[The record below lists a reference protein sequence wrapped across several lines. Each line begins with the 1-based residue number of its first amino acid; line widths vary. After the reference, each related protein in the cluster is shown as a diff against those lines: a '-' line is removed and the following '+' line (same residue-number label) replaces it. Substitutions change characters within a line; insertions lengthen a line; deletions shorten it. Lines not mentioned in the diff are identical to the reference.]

1 MIEPNAKSFVMNLF
15 KNTIFLFLIV
25 HSITGYAQDISLDSI
40 KQLKVVEVSTS
51 RLTVFSNSTK
61 TETFDSTFLSRYSTS
76 NLADILSNES
86 QIFVKSYGLGSLA
99 TTSFRGSG
107 ASHTALLWNGFNLQ
121 SPMNGL
127 VDMSLIPAN
136 FMSDIKIQYGGAG
149 ALWGSGAV
157 GGSIHLN
164 SSSKF
169 NRGVSVGTTTSFGSF
184 SDKQQQ
190 ANVEISKKRF
200 IASLKLFNHDAKNDF
215 PFVNTSQYGKPE
227 QKQSNAEL
235 KEYGLLQENYFLI
248 NDKQKFS
255 THFWYQNNDRN
266 IPPSMT
272 QNINVSNQKDE
283 FYRAT
288 ADWQRTT
295 EKLTIIARA
304 AYFDEYLFFT
314 DTLVDIDSKSRTKVF
329 ISEAESRFSLTK
341 FDLINI
347 GVNNTY
353 SEAES
358 ESFIF
363 TQHQNRTALFANYKI
378 QSRKNNLIAVVS
390 GRQEFVEG
398 KSLPFSG
405 LFGLEAKFLK
415 CFIIRGNAAQH
426 YRLPTFNDLFYK
438 GEGGL
443 GVADLKPETGWSEE
457 LSLINRYSLGLI
469 SWELGATAFNR
480 DINNWIIWQ
489 PVSSS
494 TWSPKN
500 LMKVWSRGLEYKVKI
515 EIKKNKFN
523 FQFTGLYNYVLS
535 TNEKSALAN
544 DATIGKQ
551 LIYVPIQNAQ
561 GTATLSYKGASLSY
575 TQMYVG
581 YRYTLSDNSDYLK
594 PYTVG
599 NISVG
604 QTFSLSTSKIKVFAQ
619 LNNVWQEAY
628 QVMEYRAMPLFNYQV
643 GLSLQFNQPNQKLT
657 INQ

>member
-1 MIEPNAKSFVMNLF
+1 MNLF
-15 KNTIFLFLIV
+15 KINCMLLIV
-25 HSITGYAQDISLDSI
+25 VQSFVGYGQQIPVDSL
-40 KQLKVVEVSTS
+40 KQLNIVEVSAS
-51 RLTVFSNSTK
+51 RLTVFSNSNK
-61 TETFDSTFLSRYSTS
+61 TEHFDSTFLSRYSIN
-76 NLADILSNES
+76 NLADILTNES
-86 QIFVKSYGLGSLA
+86 QVFVKSYGLGSLA

-107 ASHTALLWNGFNLQ
+107 ANHTALLWNGFNLQ

-127 VDMSLIPAN
+127 VDMSLIPIN

-149 ALWGSGAV
+149 ALWGTGAV

-164 SSSKF
+164 NSSEY
-169 NRGVSVGTTTSFGSF
+169 NRGITVATTTSFGSF

-200 IASLKLFNHDAKNDF
+200 ITSIKVFNHDAKNDF
-215 PFVNTSQYGKPE
+215 PFINSTQYGKPE

-235 KEYGLLQENYFLI
+235 KEYGFLQENYFLI
-248 NDKQKFS
+248 NDKQKLS

-272 QNINVSNQKDE
+272 QNINVANQKDE

-304 AYFDEYLFFT
+304 AYFDEYLFFV

-329 ISEAESRFSLTK
+329 IAEAESRFSLTK
-341 FDLINI
+341 YDLLNI

-358 ESFIF
+358 ESFLII
-363 TQHQNRTALFANYKI
+363 QHQNRTAIFGNYKI
-378 QSRKNNLIAVVS
+378 QSLKKQLSAVIS

-398 KSLPFSG
+398 KSVPFSG
-405 LFGLEAKFLK
+405 SIALEAKFLK
-415 CFIIRGNAAQH
+415 CFILRGNAAQH

-457 LSLINRYSLGLI
+457 LSLINKYSIGLF

-494 TWSPKN
+494 IWSPKN
-500 LMKVWSRGLEYKVKI
+500 LMKVWSRGIEYKVNI
-515 EIKKNKFN
+515 GIKKNKFN
-523 FQFTGLYNYVLS
+523 FQVSGLYNYVLS
-535 TNEKSALAN
+535 TNEKSALPN
-544 DATIGKQ
+544 DETLGKQ
-551 LIYVPIQNAQ
+551 LMYVPIQNAQ
-561 GTATLSYKGASLSY
+561 GNATITYKGTSLSY
-575 TQMYVG
+575 TQVYIG
-581 YRYTLSDNSDYLK
+581 YRYTLSDNSDFLK

-599 NISVG
+599 NISLA
-604 QTFSLSTSKIKVFAQ
+604 QTFSLENSKLKLFAQ
-619 LNNVWQEAY
+619 LNNIWQETY

-643 GLSLQFNQPNQKLT
+643 GLSLLFNQPNKK
-657 INQ
+657 NNFK

>member
-1 MIEPNAKSFVMNLF
+1 MNLIKINCMLLLVVQSFV
-15 KNTIFLFLIV
+15 
-25 HSITGYAQDISLDSI
+25 GYGQQIPVDSS
-40 KQLKVVEVSTS
+40 KKLNVVEVSAS
-51 RLTVFSNSTK
+51 RLTVFSNSNK
-61 TETFDSTFLSRYSTS
+61 TEHFDSTFLSRYSIN
-76 NLADILSNES
+76 NLADILTNES
-86 QIFVKSYGLGSLA
+86 QVFVKSYGLGSLA

-149 ALWGSGAV
+149 ALWGTGAV

-164 SSSKF
+164 NSSEY
-169 NRGVSVGTTTSFGSF
+169 NRGITVATTTSFGSF

-190 ANVEISKKRF
+190 ANLEISKKRF
-200 IASLKLFNHDAKNDF
+200 VTSLKIFNHDAKNDF
-215 PFVNTSQYGKPE
+215 PFINTAQYGKPE

-235 KEYGLLQENYFLI
+235 KEYGFLQENYFLI
-248 NDKQKFS
+248 NDKQKLS

-272 QNINVSNQKDE
+272 QNINVSNQKDV

-329 ISEAESRFSLTK
+329 IAEAESRFSLTK
-341 FDLINI
+341 NDILNI

-358 ESFIF
+358 ESFLI
-363 TQHQNRTALFANYKI
+363 TQHQNRAALFANYKI
-378 QSRKNNLIAVVS
+378 QSLKKKLSAVISV
-390 GRQEFVEG
+390 RQEFVEG
-398 KSLPFSG
+398 KSVPFSG
-405 LFGLEAKFLK
+405 SLALEAKFLK
-415 CFIIRGNAAQH
+415 CFIIRANAAQH

-457 LSLINRYSLGLI
+457 VSLINKYSI
-469 SWELGATAFNR
+469 SLFSCELGATAFNR
-480 DINNWIIWQ
+480 DINNWIIWL

-494 TWSPKN
+494 IWSPKN
-500 LMKVWSRGLEYKVKI
+500 LMKVWSRGLEYKVNI
-515 EIKKNKFN
+515 GIKKNKFN
-523 FQFTGLYNYVLS
+523 FQVSGSYNYVLS

-544 DATIGKQ
+544 DETLGKQ

-561 GTATLSYKGASLSY
+561 GTATVSYKGTSLSY
-575 TQMYVG
+575 TQVYVG
-581 YRYTLSDNSDYLK
+581 YRYTLSDNSDFLK
-594 PYTVG
+594 PYTIG
-599 NISVG
+599 NISLA
-604 QTFSLSTSKIKVFAQ
+604 QTFSLENYKLKLFAQ
-619 LNNVWQEAY
+619 LNNVWQETY
-628 QVMEYRAMPLFNYQV
+628 QVMEYRAMLLFNYQV
-643 GLSLQFNQPNQKLT
+643 GLSLQFNQPNKKQ
-657 INQ
+657 